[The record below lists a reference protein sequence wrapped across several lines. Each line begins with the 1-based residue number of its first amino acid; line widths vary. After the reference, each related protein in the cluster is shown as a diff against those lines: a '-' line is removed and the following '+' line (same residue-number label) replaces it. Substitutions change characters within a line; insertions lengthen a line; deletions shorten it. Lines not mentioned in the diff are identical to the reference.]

1 MDLHYQPMAELMNLK
16 QIGMIQA
23 YMDMF
28 DKILNNVYLSEEYI
42 KSCLLSGL
50 KGKIQYQV
58 RMFC

>member
-1 MDLHYQPMAELMNLK
+1 MAELMNLK

-50 KGKIQYQV
+50 KGEIQYQV
-58 RMFC
+58 RMFF

>member
-1 MDLHYQPMAELMNLK
+1 MAELMNLK